1 MYDEAKMYDVMN
13 LVFNEKY
20 FLLILGSI
28 FLLGF
33 VAKVI
38 VVTHYRRLIR
48 GAENLGTAEN
58 SILRQMK
65 MRIEGVKEVSGKIVA
80 PDALIERQL
89 NREKIWNVSV
99 NTVDL
104 WIHWCATAILLWSVF
119 GLIFNRSAI
128 NMFIGIGFALVL
140 EAADY
145 SFGTDR
151 LRDEMKIILTDY
163 IVNNSGEKKRAAT
176 PAPEKEQ
183 SKDQE
188 KEHQERILNQV
199 LGEYLP

>member
-28 FLLGF
+28 FFFFFFSKL
-33 VAKVI
+33 I
-38 VVTHYRRLIR
+38 VVTHYKRLIR
-48 GAENLGTAEN
+48 GAENLSRAEN
-58 SILRQMK
+58 NILRQMK
-65 MRIEGVKEVSGKIVA
+65 MRIEGVKEVNGKIVA

-89 NREKIWNVSV
+89 NREKIWKVSI
-99 NTVDL
+99 NTWDL
-104 WIHWCATAILLWSVF
+104 SIHWCATAILLWSVF

-151 LRDEMKIILTDY
+151 LREEMKITLTDY
-163 IVNNSGEKKRAAT
+163 IVNNSGEKKRSVT
-176 PAPEKEQ
+176 SVPEMKQSEDKEKEY
-183 SKDQE
+183 QE
-188 KEHQERILNQV
+188 QILNQV